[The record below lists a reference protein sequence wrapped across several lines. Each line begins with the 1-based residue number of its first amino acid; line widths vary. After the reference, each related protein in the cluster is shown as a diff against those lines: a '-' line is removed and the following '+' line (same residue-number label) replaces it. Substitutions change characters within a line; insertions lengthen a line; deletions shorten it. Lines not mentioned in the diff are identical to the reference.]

1 MGSQRRLLV
10 CLVGAWL
17 SACGGGAEPAASAAV
32 AEPAAAAKPAEVA
45 PAPEAPKG
53 PPPASI
59 QDNTYRLALEAD
71 PSYGEG
77 KDGQFHVVLKAMG
90 GYHVNPDYPIRVDL
104 KGPVGLKLAKTSLGK
119 PDAAEFGEESARFDV
134 SFTAPKGTHAVEAS
148 VDFAVCTKETCV
160 PDQRTLALN
169 LQVM

>member
-1 MGSQRRLLV
+1 MGAKRRLAA
-10 CLVGAWL
+10 CLVGGWL
-17 SACGGGAEPAASAAV
+17 SACGGGAEPAATAPA
-32 AEPAAAAKPAEVA
+32 AEPAAEAKPAEVA

-59 QDNTYRLALEAD
+59 QENTFRLALEAD
-71 PSYGEG
+71 PGYGEG
-77 KDGQFHVVLKAMG
+77 KDAKFHVVLKAMG
-90 GYHVNPDYPIRVDL
+90 GYHVNPDYPIRIDL
-104 KGPVGLKLAKTSLGK
+104 KAPEALKLSKTSFGK

-134 SFTAPKGTHAVEAS
+134 SFTAAKGTHAVEAA

-169 LQVM
+169 LEVM